1 MCDKTFHL
9 CKKVNN
15 NNLTHQQR
23 MRCTQ
28 GSHLWSCNGFVTLW
42 LIDWIGLEVDL
53 HMHMYCRGCTC
64 ISYWAWTWAW
74 DWAPLSRSCRG
85 QCRCTSALTATIYCS
100 PNNTLVKIPNPG
112 NSRYTDYFSV
122 YRLRWQP
129 WVKGM
134 SFVAIKKYHS
144 IEFSWLIQVFTRRVW
159 QPRVYHH
166 NNSTTR
172 GSQSNLHLVDQ
183 LAPQG
188 ETTLDTNQ
196 WKPTEERSDNCRG
209 SR

>member
-42 LIDWIGLEVDL
+42 LIDWIGLEVD
-53 HMHMYCRGCTC
+53 MHMYCRGCTC

-85 QCRCTSALTATIYCS
+85 QCRCTSPLTATIYCS
-100 PNNTLVKIPNPG
+100 PNNTLVKIPNSG

-129 WVKGM
+129 CTVIDWINVVRWWRSRLPSLVTDPVTKPAWVPWWTEPVW
-134 SFVAIKKYHS
+134 SS
-144 IEFSWLIQVFTRRVW
+144 LVF
-159 QPRVYHH
+159 H
-166 NNSTTR
+166 
-172 GSQSNLHLVDQ
+172 
-183 LAPQG
+183 
-188 ETTLDTNQ
+188 
-196 WKPTEERSDNCRG
+196 
-209 SR
+209 

>member
-1 MCDKTFHL
+1 MLRNKKKSMKKKNFDSILWDKTFHL

-15 NNLTHQQR
+15 NNLTHQQQ

-74 DWAPLSRSCRG
+74 HWAPLSRSCRG

-112 NSRYTDYFSV
+112 NSWYTDYFSV

-129 WVKGM
+129 CGGQPA
-134 SFVAIKKYHS
+134 SQPPYH
-144 IEFSWLIQVFTRRVW
+144 LI
-159 QPRVYHH
+159 
-166 NNSTTR
+166 
-172 GSQSNLHLVDQ
+172 
-183 LAPQG
+183 
-188 ETTLDTNQ
+188 
-196 WKPTEERSDNCRG
+196 
-209 SR
+209 

>member
-1 MCDKTFHL
+1 MLRNKKKSKKKINLGSILCDKTFHL

-129 WVKGM
+129 CSYVQLLYKW
-134 SFVAIKKYHS
+134 
-144 IEFSWLIQVFTRRVW
+144 FSCAVLILVQIGHIWL
-159 QPRVYHH
+159 Y
-166 NNSTTR
+166 
-172 GSQSNLHLVDQ
+172 
-183 LAPQG
+183 
-188 ETTLDTNQ
+188 
-196 WKPTEERSDNCRG
+196 NCG
-209 SR
+209 Q